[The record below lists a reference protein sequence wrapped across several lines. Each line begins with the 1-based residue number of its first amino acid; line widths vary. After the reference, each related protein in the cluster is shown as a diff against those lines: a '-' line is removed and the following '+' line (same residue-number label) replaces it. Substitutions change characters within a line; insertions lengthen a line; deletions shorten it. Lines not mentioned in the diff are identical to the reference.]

1 MIWMY
6 LLEDSIGIYSK
17 IVYGVIGDKV
27 AILRYSEPCLV
38 LHESS
43 HIFHCEVKKLTY
55 KKIERNVENK
65 EKPKKKKR
73 V

>member
-6 LLEDSIGIYSK
+6 LLEDIVGIYSK
-17 IVYGVIGDKV
+17 IVYGVTGDKV

-38 LHESS
+38 LHESG

-65 EKPKKKKR
+65 EKPKRKKR

>member
-6 LLEDSIGIYSK
+6 LLEDSVGIYSK
-17 IVYGVIGDKV
+17 IVNGVTGDKV
-27 AILRYSEPCLV
+27 AILRYGEPCLV
-38 LHESS
+38 LHESG

-65 EKPKKKKR
+65 EKPKSKKR